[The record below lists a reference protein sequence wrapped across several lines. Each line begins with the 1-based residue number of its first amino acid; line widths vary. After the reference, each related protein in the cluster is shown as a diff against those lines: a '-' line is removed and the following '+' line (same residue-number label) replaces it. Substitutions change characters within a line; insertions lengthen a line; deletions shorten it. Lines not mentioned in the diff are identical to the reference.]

1 MLNDPKFRELER
13 TAFKEIHKFNDADFC
28 SVVAAYAFNHQDEQ
42 GILAK
47 KRSDKINDVIYDE
60 LSFRI
65 FNLNDK
71 DLGLVLRAIS
81 KLPVTKS

>member
-1 MLNDPKFRELER
+1 MLNDPKFKELER
-13 TAFKEIHKFNDADFC
+13 ATFKEIHKLNDIDFC
-28 SVVAAYAFNHQDEQ
+28 SVVYAYASNHADEQ

-47 KRSDKINDVIYDE
+47 RMSDKINEVIYAE

-71 DLGLVLRAIS
+71 DLGLVLRAVS
-81 KLPVTKS
+81 KLALAKS